1 MKSVKCFYSF
11 TVLVV
16 LICITKRV
24 ITETVK
30 CPRYCTCYLN
40 VTDYKR
46 SVVCVSRRLDNI
58 DLTVPK
64 RVQTL
69 DLSNNSISVLEDRGF
84 QVKIFILN
92 NAMVHLD
99 LVHILCTDLNFFSV
113 LFVQSMYRDLT
124 YNVYTLFT
132 SKIMLSSFE
141 SSF

>member
-1 MKSVKCFYSF
+1 MKTVKCFYSF

-16 LICITKRV
+16 LSFISKRV

-84 QVKIFILN
+84 QVKLFIFN
-92 NAMVHLD
+92 NAMVTPRLGTYN
-99 LVHILCTDLNFFSV
+99 VHPSQFFFSV
-113 LFVQSMYRDLT
+113 ICST
-124 YNVYTLFT
+124 NVLRPYILY
-132 SKIMLSSFE
+132 LRVNYAQ
-141 SSF
+141 

>member
-1 MKSVKCFYSF
+1 MKTVKCFYSF

-16 LICITKRV
+16 LIFITKRV

-84 QVKIFILN
+84 QVKLFILN
-92 NAMVHLD
+92 NAMVTLR
-99 LVHILCTDLNFFSV
+99 LGTYSIMCTDLKFCVCVICSI
-113 LFVQSMYRDLT
+113 
-124 YNVYTLFT
+124 NVPRLYILYLRANYTQ
-132 SKIMLSSFE
+132 
-141 SSF
+141 

>member
-1 MKSVKCFYSF
+1 MKTVKCLYSF

-16 LICITKRV
+16 LIFITKRV

-69 DLSNNSISVLEDRGF
+69 DLSNNSISILEDRGF
-84 QVKIFILN
+84 QVTLFILN
-92 NAMVHLD
+92 NTTVTPRLGTYNYM
-99 LVHILCTDLNFFSV
+99 CTDLNFFLV
-113 LFVQSMYRDLT
+113 LFVQSMYRDHI
-124 YNVYTLFT
+124 YFIY
-132 SKIMLSSFE
+132 E
-141 SSF
+141 

>member
-1 MKSVKCFYSF
+1 MKDLKCFYNLTIF
-11 TVLVV
+11 VV
-16 LICITKRV
+16 LIFITKRV

-58 DLTVPK
+58 DLAVPK

-84 QVKIFILN
+84 QVKCF
-92 NAMVHLD
+92 
-99 LVHILCTDLNFFSV
+99 CF
-113 LFVQSMYRDLT
+113 
-124 YNVYTLFT
+124 
-132 SKIMLSSFE
+132 
-141 SSF
+141 